1 MSANYMDKPLC
12 IVIGVGPG
20 NGMNITRRFVDA
32 GYCIAIL
39 ARRAEALEEFAAG
52 QSDVYPFA
60 CDMSD
65 PVMIDKTLGN
75 IGEQLGVPHV
85 VVYNAGSGM
94 FGGPLDI
101 TLEEFEQSWRVNA
114 LGLLATSQKLIP
126 DMVGEGG
133 GHLVIM
139 GATASVRGG
148 AKFTAFSAA
157 KGAQR
162 NLAQSLARSF
172 GPQGI
177 HVALVIIDGVIDIP
191 RTREMMP
198 DKSDECFLQPSA
210 IAESVYQ
217 LTLQRSSAWTFE
229 LDLRPGSENW

>member
-1 MSANYMDKPLC
+1 
-12 IVIGVGPG
+12 
-20 NGMNITRRFVDA
+20 MNITRRFHDA
-32 GYCIAIL
+32 GYCVAIL
-39 ARRAEALEEFAAG
+39 ARDIDTLEDYADG
-52 QSDVYPFA
+52 LSDVSPFA

-65 PVMIDKTLGN
+65 PSSVNSTFKE
-75 IGEQLGVPHV
+75 IGERLGVPSV
-85 VVYNAGSGM
+85 VVYNAGSGS
-94 FGGPLDI
+94 FGGPLEI

-114 LGLLATSQKLIP
+114 LGLLATAQALLP
-126 DMVGEGG
+126 DMVEAGG
-133 GHLVIM
+133 GSLVII
-139 GATASVRGG
+139 GATASLRGG

-172 GPQGI
+172 GPGGI
-177 HVALVIIDGVIDIP
+177 HVALVIVDGVIDIP

-198 DKSDECFLQPSA
+198 DKPEEFFLKPSA

-217 LTLQRSSAWTFE
+217 LTLQDPSAWTFE